1 MNFLNKKISFYFLL
15 FFCIVV
21 IFLLSLYNLSINNKI
36 YVSGSKQE
44 PTGYIHKINEG
55 TEIVQEFEAKN
66 DNLKKITIYFEPLK
80 DEHRVGGN
88 VVIQIKDDNGE
99 VLKSDVISR
108 NYIRSSGYYS
118 ISFKK
123 QTNSKGRKY
132 KIEIKFDDILDYD
145 KFYSVLITDKN
156 SIETNHL
163 SINGVMSENSSLIFN
178 DFYVS
183 NTRLFLFCSFI
194 IAGIFITVISCFVI
208 YNKKSIKIEKLYL
221 FVMAI
226 VCLSFLITMPTFKNH
241 DEYYHWLK
249 AYEVSNG
256 HLKTPIVDG
265 IQGSQMPSVVSEIF
279 PTSTWTKMSYS
290 DVRKNLSI
298 KVNYDEHGLLNPE
311 TAAVY
316 SFVQYIPQ
324 STGIALSRLFTDRVY
339 LFTYA
344 GRIFNLV
351 VSVLLCYLAIKI
363 IPFGKGVL
371 FVLSAIPT
379 TVEAFTSLS
388 PDALTISLSFLYLAY
403 ILRLTFDKKRIYKI
417 KDFILLLIMSVMLA
431 LCKIVYLPLV
441 GLILLIPSEKFKDK
455 KAKYKILNF
464 LIIFIISTIANLT
477 WLSCASKYLSDFR
490 DGDSAIQVLLA
501 IKNPI
506 HFIQMILYSMNIYGS
521 KYVLSLFGYDVGWG
535 ELVKL
540 YCAVPYTFILLSF
553 FALFGDKTLKNKFS
567 FFQYAVCFLVS
578 AAIIGLIFASLYV
591 QWTTVGSTSILGVQG
606 RYFLPILPIMMFIIG
621 SAVKIQVSYK
631 EESILKFISIVILL
645 VNLYVSC
652 QILVSHL

>member
-1 MNFLNKKISFYFLL
+1 MNFLSKKISFYFLL
-15 FFCIVV
+15 FLSIIV

-36 YVSGSKQE
+36 YVSGIMQE
-44 PTGYIHKINEG
+44 PTGYLHKISKG
-55 TEIVQEFEAKN
+55 TELVQEFEAKN
-66 DNLKKITIYFEPLK
+66 DNLKKITIYFESLK
-80 DEHRVGGN
+80 DERGVGGN
-88 VVIQIKDDNGE
+88 VVIQVKDDSDKL
-99 VLKSDVISR
+99 LKSDIISR
-108 NYIRSSGYYS
+108 NFIRDSGYYS
-118 ISFKK
+118 ISFDK
-123 QTNSKGRKY
+123 QTNSRGHKY
-132 KIEIKFDDILDYD
+132 KIIIRFDDILNYD
-145 KFYSVLITDKN
+145 KFYSVLVTDKN
-156 SIETNHL
+156 SIETNRL
-163 SINGVMSENSSLIFN
+163 SINGVLSENSSLIFN
-178 DFYVS
+178 DYYVS
-183 NTRLFLFCSFI
+183 DTRVFLFSSFFTIITLVTLIGCFI
-194 IAGIFITVISCFVI
+194 IFK
-208 YNKKSIKIEKLYL
+208 NKNIKVEKLYL
-221 FVMAI
+221 FVMVI

-265 IQGSQMPSVVSEIF
+265 VQGSQMPSAVSEIF
-279 PTSTWTKMSYS
+279 PTSTWTNMSYS
-290 DVRKNLSI
+290 DVRDNLSI

-344 GRIFNLV
+344 GRIFNLL

-403 ILRLTFDKKRIYKI
+403 IFRLSFDKERVYKI
-417 KDFILLLIMSVMLA
+417 KDFILLLLMSVILA

-441 GLILLIPSEKFKDK
+441 GLILLIPSDRFKGK
-455 KAKYKILNF
+455 KIKYKTINF
-464 LIIFIISTIANLT
+464 LIIFIIAAFANLT
-477 WLSCASKYLSDFR
+477 WLLCASKYLSDFR

-506 HFIQMILYSMNIYGS
+506 HFIQMVLYSMNIYGS
-521 KYVLSLFGYDVGWG
+521 KYVLSLFGNDIGWG

-553 FALFGDKTLKNKFS
+553 FALFGDKKLKNKFN
-567 FFQYAVCFLVS
+567 FFQYIVCFLVS
-578 AAIIGLIFASLYV
+578 VAIIGLIFASLYV

-606 RYFLPILPIMMFIIG
+606 RYFLPILPIIMFIIG
-621 SAVKIQVSYK
+621 SFIKIQISYN
-631 EESILKFISIVILL
+631 EETILKIVSVVILI
-645 VNLYVSC
+645 VSLYVSC